1 MSTSP
6 TVRRPRR
13 RAVLLGG
20 LATVGAAA
28 GSVFAGAPFA
38 LPAHGAPSSAGPLP
52 PVAALPDGQPDRTS
66 FEPAEQRFA
75 TFLVTLA
82 DIANDVDDTDTEL
95 RGFIHGGWWRSPAEP
110 FNARISELVYVLAW
124 FVTTER
130 SWNPY
135 VGDPALLARL
145 DAALDHYLRLQHED
159 GSWPEYEPQERS
171 RAATAFALGY
181 LSKTLAHLRAADL
194 LPQRRAALSTAMYAA
209 MTWFLD
215 PANTGIWQPER
226 VEFVNQPMAGLAG
239 AAKALTLDPD
249 PALQALLRNRVDY
262 LAAHGQSPA
271 GFLYEPRGM
280 DIAYNLNVT
289 LTEVI
294 EIHEALG
301 HPVLL
306 PLVRRLADWLGYA
319 NVPEPDGSGL
329 ISFASGAARTPMY
342 FLDDATTDFQQR
354 DLGSVLSGRVPALRP
369 FYTTAGDR
377 DRIRA
382 EWAADPDPV
391 PALTPG
397 AVNPRIPANIGYG
410 EDYPSRRAKD
420 LALAQMPPVRRR
432 RFTELRT
439 DPQDQYYLFVR
450 RPSHYVQAFF
460 GTRPNGVVRAGFG
473 LLWHPEG
480 GVFVHGG
487 QNSNTECWASVF
499 AAGGTDGAS
508 NLAPTFYDGP
518 VTHGHIVTDVSDV
531 GDLGIGWTTTGG
543 NVTGAALLTDDG
555 LVREITT
562 TMDAR
567 EQIPLVLMPTDDL
580 RWSDG
585 TRAEYGT
592 ATTAVATSAT
602 LTRGQVSL
610 VIDWGSAVEVTLTP
624 TERTYFADGRRRA
637 HMLRVPHGRAGRI
650 AYTFTG

>member
-6 TVRRPRR
+6 LAHPPR

-20 LATVGAAA
+20 LATIGAAA
-28 GSVFAGAPFA
+28 GSALAGIPFA
-38 LPAHGAPSSAGPLP
+38 LPAHGAPSSAGPLAPVP
-52 PVAALPDGQPDRTS
+52 PLGAGGPDRS
-66 FEPAEQRFA
+66 AFEPAEQRFA

-82 DIANDVDDTDTEL
+82 DIANDVDDSDTEL
-95 RGFIHGGWWRSPAEP
+95 RGFIRGGWWRSPAEP

-130 SWNPY
+130 TWNPY
-135 VGDPALLARL
+135 RGDPALLARL
-145 DAALDHYLRLQHED
+145 DAALDYYLRLQHED

-181 LSKTLAHLRAADL
+181 LSKALEHLRSADL
-194 LPQRRAALSTAMYAA
+194 LPQRRASITAALHAA
-209 MTWFLD
+209 MAWFLD
-215 PANTGIWQPER
+215 PANTGIWQPDR

-239 AAKALTLDPD
+239 CVKALALDPD
-249 PALQALLRNRVDY
+249 PRLSALLRDRVAY
-262 LAAHGQSPA
+262 LADHGQSPA

-289 LTEVI
+289 LSEVI
-294 EIHEALG
+294 EIHDGLG

-354 DLGSVLSGRVPALRP
+354 DLGSVLSERVPALRP
-369 FYTTAGDR
+369 FYTTAQDR

-382 EWAADPDPV
+382 DWAASDEPV
-391 PALTPG
+391 PALAPG

-410 EDYPSRRAKD
+410 EHYPSRRAKD

-460 GTRPNGVVRAGFG
+460 GTRPNEVVRAGFG
-473 LLWHPEG
+473 LLWHPRA

-487 QNSNTECWASVF
+487 QNSNTECWASVLPN
-499 AAGGTDGAS
+499 GGTDGAS

-518 VTHGHIVTDVSDV
+518 VADGHVVTDVSGV
-531 GDLGIGWTTTGG
+531 GDLGLAWATTGG
-543 NVTGAALLTDDG
+543 NITGAALLTDDG
-555 LVREITT
+555 LVREITA
-562 TMDAR
+562 TMDAV
-567 EQIPLVLMPTDDL
+567 EQVPLVLMPSDDL

-592 ATTAVATSAT
+592 AATAVATSAT
-602 LTRGQVSL
+602 LTRGDVSL
-610 VIDWGSAVEVTLTP
+610 VIDWGTAVEVSLAP
-624 TERTYFADGRRRA
+624 TQRTYFADGRRRA
-637 HMLRVPHGRAGRI
+637 HMLRVPHGTAGRI
-650 AYTFTG
+650 TYTFTG